1 LIVGL
6 AATFVISSALY
17 RSAERQWVARA
28 ESEAQRL
35 SAVLLGWMDDSY
47 APLSGL
53 AALIESS
60 HGTQPEAFLNAFDGM
75 ESRARSVLLGA
86 VAMLRQ
92 DARGRWRLAISS
104 GNFELLD
111 EEATSGFTRL
121 RPLIEFAL
129 ARPNQFVL
137 GPPIRGRDGAAVSAV
152 MIALSNVERPT
163 MLVGKVEYAT
173 LETALLGT
181 PVPPGFSLT
190 LKAKFMEAPQ
200 TWPIVRAEPDQ
211 KVVEQLVTRA
221 ATGSADLEIIWGV
234 TRAYANGPDLGM
246 AAATLAG
253 GITATLLV
261 ALLVASLVERNR
273 MINAKVD
280 RATAALRVSGEE
292 QAAIL
297 ESATLGIAF
306 IKDRVIMRANSRLD
320 ELFGFDR
327 GEQIGRPTRMWYPDE
342 ESYAAVGEVYEQLRR
357 GETHHRELLLKRK
370 SGELF
375 WCRLSGRAVEVGDL
389 SRGTVWMLED
399 ITERRRAEE
408 AIEEARQKA
417 EEATEMKSMFLAN
430 MSHEIRTP
438 MNAII
443 GLSDLALKTPLD
455 PKQRDYI
462 SKVHRAGTSLLAVVI
477 DILDFSK
484 IEAGR
489 LELETLDF
497 SMDDVV
503 GAVATVTAQ
512 KAHEKGLEFL
522 TRVSPAVPARLRGD
536 PLRLGQIL
544 TNLVDNAVKFT
555 EHGQVQLTVEMLEQN
570 SEKAQ
575 IQCSVRDTGI
585 GVTREQAARLFQ
597 PFIQANM
604 STTRTHGGTGLGL
617 SIARRLV
624 EAMSGEIR
632 LDSQPGVG
640 STFSFTVWLGVGAP
654 TDSPGAVVP
663 AAVRA
668 GRLRGARI
676 LVTED
681 NEINQQIAVELL
693 EGAGGKV
700 EIASNGREAIEA
712 MLNAAPPYDL
722 VLMDLQMPEVDGY
735 QATERIRSDA
745 HFADL
750 PIIAM
755 TAHATLEERERCLDA
770 GMNDHVSK
778 PIDPEALFETLGR
791 YYVPSET
798 RSVGDAPTEPPPSAP
813 TEEHPSEEA
822 RLPSVE
828 GLDAFGGLRRVAGN
842 RTLYL
847 TLLRKFIDEQSNLP
861 ARIAACLTTGD
872 YDGAERLAHTLK
884 GLAGNLGAGAV
895 GAASAALEA
904 SIASHGDASRIER
917 LRGRLADML
926 TRLHDSLDRA
936 LAPRP
941 TAAAGAGAP
950 ADPEFIKTLVAWMR
964 TQLRELDPGA
974 VDLLESHRDVFAS
987 IFSRTAL
994 TAFERH
1000 VQTYAFDAA
1009 DAMLT
1014 QAIEAAAP
1022 DVRVSS

>member
-1 LIVGL
+1 
-6 AATFVISSALY
+6 
-17 RSAERQWVARA
+17 
-28 ESEAQRL
+28 
-35 SAVLLGWMDDSY
+35 
-47 APLSGL
+47 
-53 AALIESS
+53 
-60 HGTQPEAFLNAFDGM
+60 M

-111 EEATSGFTRL
+111 EEATRGFTRL

-163 MLVGKVEYAT
+163 MLVGKLEYAT

-211 KVVEQLVTRA
+211 KAVEQLVTRA

-246 AAATLAG
+246 AATTLAG

-462 SKVHRAGTSLLAVVI
+462 SKVHRAGTSLLAIVN

-497 SMDDVV
+497 SMDEVV
-503 GAVATVTAQ
+503 GAVTTVIAQ

-522 TRVSPAVPARLRGD
+522 THVSPAVPARLRGD

-555 EHGQVQLTVEMLEQN
+555 EHGQVQLTVEVLEQT

-575 IQCSVRDTGI
+575 VQCSVHDAGI
-585 GVTREQAARLFQ
+585 GMTREQAARLFQ
-597 PFIQANM
+597 PFTQANM

-654 TDSPGAVVP
+654 TDSPGAMVP

-668 GRLRGARI
+668 GRLRAARI

-693 EGAGGKV
+693 EGAGAKV

-712 MLNAAPPYDL
+712 VMNASSRRYDL

-735 QATERIRSDA
+735 QATARIRGDGR
-745 HFADL
+745 FADL
-750 PIIAM
+750 PIVSM
-755 TAHATLEERERCLDA
+755 TAHVTLEERERCLVA
-770 GMNDHVSK
+770 GMNDQVSK
-778 PIDPEALFETLGR
+778 PIDPATLFATLGR
-791 YYVPSET
+791 YYVPPEA
-798 RSVGDAPTEPPPSAP
+798 RNVGAAPTEPSRTAS

-822 RLPSVE
+822 GLPSVE
-828 GLDAFGGLRRVAGN
+828 GLDTFDGLRRVAGN
-842 RTLYL
+842 RSLYL
-847 TLLRKFIDEQSNLP
+847 TLLRKFIDEQTTVA
-861 ARIAACLTTGD
+861 ARIADCLRTGD
-872 YDGAERLAHTLK
+872 YDGAERLTHTLK
-884 GLAGNLGAGAV
+884 GLAGSLGAGEV
-895 GAASAALEA
+895 GAVSAALEE
-904 SIASHGDASRIER
+904 SIASHDDASRIER
-917 LRGRLADML
+917 
-926 TRLHDSLDRA
+926 
-936 LAPRP
+936 
-941 TAAAGAGAP
+941 
-950 ADPEFIKTLVAWMR
+950 
-964 TQLRELDPGA
+964 
-974 VDLLESHRDVFAS
+974 
-987 IFSRTAL
+987 
-994 TAFERH
+994 
-1000 VQTYAFDAA
+1000 
-1009 DAMLT
+1009 
-1014 QAIEAAAP
+1014 
-1022 DVRVSS
+1022 